1 MPVSVIL
8 AIGCVVGWVGAALWT
23 RWRPSRTLPLDYA
36 SPVPEPVRMV
46 LRPRARRNGPAIL
59 NAVVL
64 ELAEAGVLHIEPA
77 DSQGP
82 AMVSPRTLPHA
93 SQLIGYQASVVA
105 RLLHRQGVSR
115 MPVPLTALQPDE
127 DPTASKWYG
136 DFFRQVQHAAAD
148 RGLLQRAVGLTRF
161 VSMFLSGLLVSDL
174 ASNALSH
181 YWHGPSGQATIQF
194 IVFTVVMF
202 VTLAWVSQVRP
213 TRAGRAVVAAS
224 NIPEA
229 ATPATPAPTVPAA
242 PAAPTP
248 RPDSTLVMPPVPDLV
263 QGAPDV
269 RVLPNQ
275 LQPLPKN
282 QVWSAY
288 GGSWHPLNINTAE
301 NYAVRNGGPVI
312 LIPVFFAIVS
322 LVGAFLAKRGGD
334 PTGTVSFA
342 FFSALPLVVLAFLVA
357 NMLRRRHLPKRAVI
371 RGQVAK
377 LWEVK
382 HSSGEGDTRE
392 YYCSLDVGRGPESV
406 RLKVGRDL
414 FRRLQVGVE
423 VEILVNPRRKSLKDI
438 RFIGPEDVA
447 YAQ

>member
-1 MPVSVIL
+1 VPVSVIL

-36 SPVPEPVRMV
+36 SPVPEPVLMV
-46 LRPRARRNGPAIL
+46 LWPRARRDGPAIL

-93 SQLIGYQASVVA
+93 SQLIGYQASVVS

-148 RGLLQRAVGLTRF
+148 RGLLQRAIGSTRF
-161 VSMFLSGLLVSDL
+161 VSMLLSSWLVSVL
-174 ASNALSH
+174 ASNALAH
-181 YWHGPSGQATIQF
+181 YWHGPAGQAMIQF
-194 IVFTVVMF
+194 VLFAVVMF
-202 VTLAWVSQVRP
+202 GVLAWASQIRP
-213 TRAGRAVVAAS
+213 TRAGQAVTAALIQETPMAPANPVAAT
-224 NIPEA
+224 A
-229 ATPATPAPTVPAA
+229 
-242 PAAPTP
+242 
-248 RPDSTLVMPPVPDLV
+248 RPDATLVMPPVPEFADS
-263 QGAPDV
+263 APDV

-322 LVGAFLAKRGGD
+322 LVGAFVSKRGGD

-342 FFSALPLVVLAFLVA
+342 FFSALPLVVLVFLVA
-357 NMLRRRHLPKRAVI
+357 GMLRRRHLPKRAVI

-382 HSSGEGDTRE
+382 HSSGDGDTRE

-423 VEILVNPRRKSLKDI
+423 VEVLVNPRRKSLKDI
-438 RFIGPEDVA
+438 RFLGPEGA
-447 YAQ
+447 

>member
-1 MPVSVIL
+1 VPVSVIL

-64 ELAEAGVLHIEPA
+64 ELAEAGVLHIDPA

-93 SQLIGYQASVVA
+93 SQLIGYQASVVS

-127 DPTASKWYG
+127 DPTATKWYG

-181 YWHGPSGQATIQF
+181 YWQRVSGQAAFQF
-194 IVFTVVMF
+194 GLFAVVMF
-202 VTLAWVSQVRP
+202 GALAWASQIRP
-213 TRAGRAVVAAS
+213 TRAGRAVAAAAAPEEAPIAPMNPVAAT
-224 NIPEA
+224 A
-229 ATPATPAPTVPAA
+229 
-242 PAAPTP
+242 

-263 QGAPDV
+263 QGAPDI

-288 GGSWHPLNINTAE
+288 GGTWHPLDINARET
-301 NYAVRNGGPVI
+301 YAVRNGGPVI

-342 FFSALPLVVLAFLVA
+342 FFSALPLVVLVFLVA
-357 NMLRRRHLPKRAVI
+357 GMLRRRHLPKRAVI

-382 HSSGEGDTRE
+382 HSSGEGETRD

-414 FRRLQVGVE
+414 FRRFQVGVE

-438 RFIGPEDVA
+438 RFIGPEGA